1 MFYGSDEF
9 NSAIENTHGNAPK
22 IRVTL
27 EDGTTLANIK
37 SIKYYGGSNDSDDVS
52 IGTTNMARIDVTA
65 FTDRLLTSNEIF
77 LEQGIELANGV
88 VEYMPI
94 GYFTVQ
100 KPQGDIDEVTFTAY
114 DRMQKFEKPYSSNLA
129 YPTTSALILN
139 ELCQICGIELATT
152 LDNAIEVTENLKGY
166 TCREVLGY
174 IASMHGYF
182 ACIDRY
188 GRLNLRWYSD
198 TPIEKSLK
206 KIWHFE
212 KSQENFEIAKVDIAK
227 NSETNYVSGDGIT
240 TLHNSNPLATQ
251 EITDGIFAKLGGF
264 NYSVGEI
271 EMLDDARLDPWDM
284 VSIEY
289 YDGKT
294 YNIPCMALE
303 HDFKAYSTTVK
314 SVGKSESENEY
325 RFTGP
330 TIQYLN
336 RMATDLLV
344 ANRVIATKVDAEY
357 VNSVAITTENFDAKV
372 AKIKELIV
380 EEIDGKYANIDLA
393 NIDIANINVGKIGG
407 LFAKVGLIDRATI
420 VEGHITGFLDAVE
433 VNANKITA
441 GTLIADRILLSG
453 EEGSVLYALNNLGEL
468 TSTNVDTLDGYVL
481 TDRTINA
488 DKLIANSIT
497 ANELDVNQ
505 IFGNEA
511 VLNKIVSQEI
521 FTDAIETNRIIV
533 GASENANKA
542 LQEVNKTVKSITM
555 HYLATTLA
563 SGVTTA
569 TSGWTTTVQQIDA
582 TKKYLWTYQTITYVD
597 NTTTDTNPVIS
608 GVYGNEGKDGK
619 DGADGKDGIDGT
631 NGTDGTDG
639 VSVTSV
645 IPLYYLKSNTTAPSA
660 PTSAVTSTAV
670 SSGVWTKSVPTYVN
684 GYTYFTCTQTQY
696 ANGTYS
702 WSTVVADNALTNANK
717 TATTANATANTA
729 NTNASNAVTTANGL
743 TTRLNN
749 QSSNLVI
756 NGFGE
761 YRDATNW
768 SGVVSAVVFYDGEDY
783 PDGCFGSF
791 IFLGAAYTNQLIP
804 YNPTEDY
811 LLSATMKSYNGQDAV
826 GCYFSIEPYDADG
839 NKISYGHT
847 NWMPDTTTTL
857 AQDLKKGD
865 TVIHFVSL
873 TNWANT
879 TQTYQRGFLFWNYK
893 DSKGKTYEKETYSRS
908 LYWDRYTDDNSVN
921 RTSHTITLKSAWTGE
936 TIPAGTYV
944 SQSTDGGGYIYP
956 LGDQVSGEWKDYQMI
971 LKSSSDRRL
980 LYAKSLRFCTVFT
993 GSTTMKIAKL
1003 YFGKDTVNSTELG
1016 IVQNSATVANNA
1028 AAAAQST
1035 ANSANT
1041 LAGTANSTANS
1052 ALNRAT
1058 YHYGTCATA
1067 AATVAKVVTL
1077 SGFTLYT
1084 GAQITVQFTYANTAA
1099 NPTLNVNGTG
1109 AKYIRVNNAN
1119 ITSAYYWKANNT
1131 VTFIYD
1137 GTYWTMADSSANSL
1151 VASWCSANDVT
1162 LIDGGKIY
1170 TGSITADKIDVDD
1183 LFAEDITAT
1192 GTIRGAILKSIN
1204 YDEDTGVGMLL
1215 NLNNATIESRGE
1227 DFVTIFNSEGHYGG
1241 YTQTAQQGIFFA
1253 PDFDTLTGQPSLS
1266 ISNGQLKL
1274 NNVSYNSY
1282 GINYGNFDILNWTTE
1297 GIATPKL
1304 STDLIYCNGEMV
1316 AKTVKAD
1323 NIQTATYSLNTMG
1336 AMAVR
1341 NKQDIATINSNLNK
1355 SMFGTSVDISSYTQ
1369 SNPYIAPSDGYLRP
1383 NSWSNVA
1390 RPYYING
1397 LDGVSPANTSVFIFV
1412 KKGFKLWGNGHIDGT
1427 NLGFYPLI

>member
-22 IRVTL
+22 TRLKFADDEILDLVSSIR
-27 EDGTTLANIK
+27 
-37 SIKYYGGSNDSDDVS
+37 YYGGSNDSDDVS
-52 IGTTNMARIDVTA
+52 IGTTTMARVEVSA
-65 FTDRLLTSNEIF
+65 YTDKLLTNREF
-77 LEQGIELANGV
+77 LLEQGIELANGV

-94 GYFTVQ
+94 GYFTIQ
-100 KPQGDIDEVTFTAY
+100 KPSGDIDQVTFTAY
-114 DRMQKFEKPYSSNLA
+114 DRMQKFEKPYSSSLD

-212 KSQENFEIAKVDIAK
+212 KSQDNFEIAKVEIAK

-251 EITDGIFAKLGGF
+251 EITDDVFAKLGGF
-264 NYSVGEI
+264 SYSVGEI

-284 VSIEY
+284 VSVEY

-294 YNIPCMALE
+294 YTIPCMALE

-336 RMATDLLV
+336 RMAADLLV

-372 AKIKELIV
+372 AEIKELIV

-393 NIDIANINVGKIGG
+393 NIDIANINVGKIGE

-453 EEGSVLYALNNLGEL
+453 GDKGVLYALNNLGEL

-511 VLNKIVSQEI
+511 VLNKLVSQEI

-533 GASENANKA
+533 GASENASKA
-542 LQEVNKTVKSITM
+542 LQEVNKTVKSIAM

-563 SGVTTA
+563 SGVTIS

-597 NTTTDTNPVIS
+597 NTTTDTSPVIS

-631 NGTDGTDG
+631 NGTNGTNG
-639 VSVTSV
+639 VGVTSV

-684 GYTYFTCTQTQY
+684 GYTYFTCTQTLY
-696 ANGTYS
+696 TNGTYS
-702 WSTVVADNALTNANK
+702 WSTVVIDNALTNANS
-717 TATTANATANTA
+717 TAYTAN
-729 NTNASNAVTTANGL
+729 TTANGIK
-743 TTRLNN
+743 NN
-749 QSSNLVI
+749 I
-756 NGFGE
+756 
-761 YRDATNW
+761 YK
-768 SGVVSAVVFYDGEDY
+768 SG
-783 PDGCFGSF
+783 
-791 IFLGAAYTNQLIP
+791 T
-804 YNPTEDY
+804 
-811 LLSATMKSYNGQDAV
+811 
-826 GCYFSIEPYDADG
+826 
-839 NKISYGHT
+839 
-847 NWMPDTTTTL
+847 
-857 AQDLKKGD
+857 
-865 TVIHFVSL
+865 
-873 TNWANT
+873 
-879 TQTYQRGFLFWNYK
+879 
-893 DSKGKTYEKETYSRS
+893 
-908 LYWDRYTDDNSVN
+908 
-921 RTSHTITLKSAWTGE
+921 
-936 TIPAGTYV
+936 
-944 SQSTDGGGYIYP
+944 
-956 LGDQVSGEWKDYQMI
+956 
-971 LKSSSDRRL
+971 
-980 LYAKSLRFCTVFT
+980 
-993 GSTTMKIAKL
+993 
-1003 YFGKDTVNSTELG
+1003 
-1016 IVQNSATVANNA
+1016 
-1028 AAAAQST
+1028 
-1035 ANSANT
+1035 
-1041 LAGTANSTANS
+1041 
-1052 ALNRAT
+1052 
-1058 YHYGTCATA
+1058 
-1067 AATVAKVVTL
+1067 
-1077 SGFTLYT
+1077 
-1084 GAQITVQFTYANTAA
+1084 
-1099 NPTLNVNGTG
+1099 
-1109 AKYIRVNNAN
+1109 
-1119 ITSAYYWKANNT
+1119 
-1131 VTFIYD
+1131 
-1137 GTYWTMADSSANSL
+1137 
-1151 VASWCSANDVT
+1151 T
-1162 LIDGGKIY
+1162 LIDGAKIY

-1183 LFAEDITAT
+1183 LFAQEITAT
-1192 GTIRGAILKSIN
+1192 GSISGATLISQADSKKVVVENGQISFYTEDTRGEGGFIETGNIRPASMGDTEAMGNWIFDGVQTANGADLDTVASQINKRSFILIGDSFGGGVINATTNGNGWINHFKEYTRNKYTVYNNQTPLGGVYGFASSRPFLDVLQDCETQIQDKSTITDIVVLGGTNDLGVSRTLIEPAIRAFAEYCHANFPNALVKIGLVGTAISSLYELVPYYRSCNKYGCVFVQDTLCLMNDTSLISDGTHLTQAGYDLYDPYICNAVLSGHCHYKFSGEIVVASSLIQDGPTIAFDITEKGFDIQFSSSTNDTLQGCYFSTTPTTTGAYTITIGTVNLPRLPFYYVRLQNGLTQEVVSINDRYVTSNARRFSVWLEPNGAIKARLGTPFYNDVNKS
-1204 YDEDTGVGMLL
+1204 
-1215 NLNNATIESRGE
+1215 
-1227 DFVTIFNSEGHYGG
+1227 
-1241 YTQTAQQGIFFA
+1241 
-1253 PDFDTLTGQPSLS
+1253 
-1266 ISNGQLKL
+1266 QL
-1274 NNVSYNSY
+1274 VV
-1282 GINYGNFDILNWTTE
+1282 
-1297 GIATPKL
+1297 L
-1304 STDLIYCNGEMV
+1304 STETYTHLI
-1316 AKTVKAD
+1316 
-1323 NIQTATYSLNTMG
+1323 
-1336 AMAVR
+1336 
-1341 NKQDIATINSNLNK
+1341 
-1355 SMFGTSVDISSYTQ
+1355 
-1369 SNPYIAPSDGYLRP
+1369 
-1383 NSWSNVA
+1383 
-1390 RPYYING
+1390 
-1397 LDGVSPANTSVFIFV
+1397 
-1412 KKGFKLWGNGHIDGT
+1412 
-1427 NLGFYPLI
+1427 

>member
-22 IRVTL
+22 TLLKFADDEILDLVSSIR
-27 EDGTTLANIK
+27 
-37 SIKYYGGSNDSDDVS
+37 YYGGSNDSDDVS
-52 IGTTNMARIDVTA
+52 IGTTTMARVEVSA
-65 FTDRLLTSNEIF
+65 YTDKLLTNREF
-77 LEQGIELANGV
+77 LLEQGIELANGV

-94 GYFTVQ
+94 GYFTIQ
-100 KPQGDIDEVTFTAY
+100 KPSGDIDQVTFTAY
-114 DRMQKFEKPYSSNLA
+114 DRMQKFEKPYSSSLA
-129 YPTTSALILN
+129 YPTTSILILD

-174 IASMHGYF
+174 IASMHSSF

-188 GRLNLRWYSD
+188 GKLNLRWYSD
-198 TPIEKSLK
+198 TPIEKNLK

-212 KSQENFEIAKVDIAK
+212 KSQDNFEIAKVEIAK
-227 NSETNYVSGDGIT
+227 DSETNYVSGSGIT

-251 EITDGIFAKLGGF
+251 EITDDIFAKLGGF
-264 NYSVGEI
+264 SYSVGEI

-284 VSIEY
+284 ISVEY

-294 YNIPCMALE
+294 YNIPCMTLE

-336 RMATDLLV
+336 RMAADLLV

-372 AKIKELIV
+372 AEIKELIV

-393 NIDIANINVGKIGG
+393 NIDIANINVGKIGE

-441 GTLIADRILLSG
+441 GTLVADRILLSG
-453 EEGSVLYALNNLGEL
+453 GEEGVLYALNNLGEL

-511 VLNKIVSQEI
+511 VLNKIVSQDI

-533 GASENANKA
+533 GASKNANKA

-597 NTTTDTNPVIS
+597 NTTTDTSPVIS

-631 NGTDGTDG
+631 NGTNGTNG
-639 VSVTSV
+639 VGVTSV

-696 ANGTYS
+696 TNGTYS
-702 WSTVVADNALTNANK
+702 WSTVVIDNALTNANS
-717 TATTANATANTA
+717 TAYTAN
-729 NTNASNAVTTANGL
+729 TTANGIK
-743 TTRLNN
+743 NN
-749 QSSNLVI
+749 I
-756 NGFGE
+756 
-761 YRDATNW
+761 YK
-768 SGVVSAVVFYDGEDY
+768 SG
-783 PDGCFGSF
+783 
-791 IFLGAAYTNQLIP
+791 T
-804 YNPTEDY
+804 
-811 LLSATMKSYNGQDAV
+811 
-826 GCYFSIEPYDADG
+826 
-839 NKISYGHT
+839 
-847 NWMPDTTTTL
+847 
-857 AQDLKKGD
+857 
-865 TVIHFVSL
+865 
-873 TNWANT
+873 
-879 TQTYQRGFLFWNYK
+879 
-893 DSKGKTYEKETYSRS
+893 
-908 LYWDRYTDDNSVN
+908 
-921 RTSHTITLKSAWTGE
+921 
-936 TIPAGTYV
+936 
-944 SQSTDGGGYIYP
+944 
-956 LGDQVSGEWKDYQMI
+956 
-971 LKSSSDRRL
+971 
-980 LYAKSLRFCTVFT
+980 
-993 GSTTMKIAKL
+993 
-1003 YFGKDTVNSTELG
+1003 
-1016 IVQNSATVANNA
+1016 
-1028 AAAAQST
+1028 
-1035 ANSANT
+1035 
-1041 LAGTANSTANS
+1041 
-1052 ALNRAT
+1052 
-1058 YHYGTCATA
+1058 
-1067 AATVAKVVTL
+1067 
-1077 SGFTLYT
+1077 
-1084 GAQITVQFTYANTAA
+1084 
-1099 NPTLNVNGTG
+1099 
-1109 AKYIRVNNAN
+1109 
-1119 ITSAYYWKANNT
+1119 
-1131 VTFIYD
+1131 
-1137 GTYWTMADSSANSL
+1137 
-1151 VASWCSANDVT
+1151 T
-1162 LIDGGKIY
+1162 LIDGAKIY

-1215 NLNNATIESRGE
+1215 DLNNATIESRGE
-1227 DFVTIFNSEGHYGG
+1227 DFVNIFDSKGHYGR
-1241 YTQTAQQGIFFA
+1241 YTLAPEGMIFA
-1253 PDFDTLTGQPSLS
+1253 EERDYLTGQPNLS
-1266 ISNGQLKL
+1266 ITNGQLTL
-1274 NNVSYNSY
+1274 NNVKYNSY
-1282 GINYGNFDILNWTTE
+1282 GINYGGSDIINWTTK

-1304 STDLIYCNGEMV
+1304 STDLIYCNGEIA
-1316 AKTVKAD
+1316 AKTIKASVVQNSTYNLQSVG
-1323 NIQTATYSLNTMG
+1323 NI
-1336 AMAVR
+1336 AVQ
-1341 NKQDIATINSNLNK
+1341 NKQDIATINSNLTDMLRKVVLRKTVTISAN
-1355 SMFGTSVDISSYTQ
+1355 SYLGVDIPVEVEEGYTA
-1369 SNPYIAPSDGYLRP
+1369 SHLVGYLL
-1383 NSWSNVA
+1383 NNTNVTVYNFYLYDTETATISLKNWSSSAQTVNIIVHAVA
-1390 RPYYING
+1390 EKN
-1397 LDGVSPANTSVFIFV
+1397 IF
-1412 KKGFKLWGNGHIDGT
+1412 
-1427 NLGFYPLI
+1427 Y